1 MPPAVVTPL
10 DVHMG
15 VDIARSLGRRGIA
28 VYGIDRDRATPG
40 RSSRYV
46 RFVHGASARAS
57 ERDFV
62 DGLMALGRRLG
73 RAVLFP
79 LADDEVLA
87 VSRHRDVLQ
96 AHFDFVISSHETV
109 ESLLAKDG
117 LADIAARL
125 GIDAPRTF
133 VPENAEDVANAARTL
148 MFPVI
153 LKPSQSPQ
161 WHSPA
166 ITNLLRD
173 HVLAGR
179 AKVVVCHDPAE
190 LIRMYSAVAQLDHR
204 LIVQEVVPGPDHS
217 LVYVAS
223 YTDRR
228 GETIGSFVGRKI
240 RVLPVGFGSA
250 TYVRSIVDE
259 EATTVARRMLRGTK
273 YRGLGGIELKMDSRD
288 QRYKLIEF
296 NVRFGMWDGL
306 GAACGVDLAHLAYRD
321 AIGQSVSP
329 KGYHREG
336 VVWVDLQRDLRAFL
350 LYRRRGELTLRRW
363 LRSLHV
369 VHGRRVI
376 ATFARDD
383 PMPGLASL
391 ATLLAQLIYGKT
403 GGLRARP
410 VVAIRSPFVVR
421 EARPRGAVQ
430 DLVRSG
436 TSSADA
442 EMRDRLDENARR

>member
-1 MPPAVVTPL
+1 MSADRLSPAVVTPL
-10 DVHMG
+10 DIHMG
-15 VDIARSLGRRGIA
+15 VDIARSLGRRGIP
-28 VYGIDRDRATPG
+28 VYGVDADRATPG

-57 ERDFV
+57 EPDFV

-96 AHFDFVISSHETV
+96 THFDFVMSSHETV

-125 GIDAPRTF
+125 GIDSPRTF
-133 VPENAEDVANAARTL
+133 VPENVEDVANAARTL
-148 MFPVI
+148 RFPVI

-166 ITNLLRD
+166 ITDLLRE
-173 HVLAGR
+173 HALAGR
-179 AKVVVCHDPAE
+179 AKVVVCRDPAE

-204 LIVQEVVPGPDHS
+204 LVVQEVVPGPDHS
-217 LVYVAS
+217 LVYAPS

-228 GETIGSFVGRKI
+228 GETIGFFVGRKL

-259 EATTVARRMLRGTK
+259 QATAVAMRLLKGTE
-273 YRGLGGIELKMDSRD
+273 YRGLGGIELKLDAADR
-288 QRYKLIEF
+288 RYKLIEF

-321 AIGQSVSP
+321 ATGQRVSP
-329 KGYHREG
+329 SGAYREG
-336 VVWVDLQRDLRAFL
+336 VLWVDLQRDARAFL

-363 LRSLHV
+363 LRSLYAV
-369 VHGRRVI
+369 RGRRVI

-383 PMPGLASL
+383 PMPGLASFAAL
-391 ATLLAQLIYGKT
+391 IAQLIRGNT
-403 GGLRARP
+403 RALP
-410 VVAIRSPFVVR
+410 V
-421 EARPRGAVQ
+421 
-430 DLVRSG
+430 
-436 TSSADA
+436 
-442 EMRDRLDENARR
+442 